1 MWNSKCCFNL
11 GVSHERYKPRLSDNF
26 FEIGGTSINAVAV
39 VSKINQI
46 KTVSIEDFLRA
57 QKIGDLIMNKTEAN
71 QINLNHE
78 ELVAKDIEV
87 NHVQIIFIM
96 KLFYLNVD

>member
-1 MWNSKCCFNL
+1 MWNYKCCFNL
-11 GVSHERYKPRLSDNF
+11 GVSHKRYNPRLSDNF

-46 KTVSIEDFLRA
+46 KKVSIEDFLRA
-57 QKIGDLIMNKTEAN
+57 KTIGDLVMNKTKAN
-71 QINLNHE
+71 QINSNPE

-87 NHVQIIFIM
+87 NHVQIIFVM
-96 KLFYLNVD
+96 KLLY